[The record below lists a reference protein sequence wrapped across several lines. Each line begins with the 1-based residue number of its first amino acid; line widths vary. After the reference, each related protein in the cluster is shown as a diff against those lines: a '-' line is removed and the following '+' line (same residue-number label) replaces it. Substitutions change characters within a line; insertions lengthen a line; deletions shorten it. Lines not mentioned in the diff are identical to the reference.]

1 LGFFS
6 IRIPQSTIR
15 NFGGRAHRAP
25 SGAPLQR
32 NNPALR
38 HKSFAPSGLECYYG
52 PVKPEDLLRISKPSR
67 YIGGELN
74 SVVKDPDR
82 VKLKFALAF
91 PDVYEVG
98 MSHLGLQILYHL
110 LNETPGVACER
121 AFAPWP
127 DMEELLREKSV
138 PLCSLESSRPLRE
151 FDVLGFSLQYELNYT
166 GVLNILD
173 LAGIPLRAEQRKDAY
188 PLVIGG
194 GPCALN
200 PEPLADFFDL
210 FLLGDGEEAAL
221 EICREMIAS
230 REQGEKKETLLERMS
245 RIQGVYVPSFFR
257 PEYGTD
263 GKIREMVLLKNDLPR
278 ITRRILPDLEVGA
291 FPSHPI
297 LPFMEVIHDR
307 LNIEIARGCTRGCRF
322 CQAGMIYRPLRERS
336 PRKILD
342 LVKAGLENTGYDE
355 ISLLSLSTGDYSC
368 IDPLIS
374 SILDHTRAGRVALS
388 FPSLRVETLTPSLIQ
403 RVQEVRKTGFTL
415 APEAGT
421 ERLRRVINKGN
432 TEEDL
437 LFTIQQVFSANWRL
451 VKLYFMI
458 GLPTEGEEDLE
469 GIVSLCRKALQ
480 VARRSKGSAQINV
493 AVSTFIPKAHTPF
506 QWEAQCP
513 MDEVQ
518 RKHQFLRKKLDRH
531 GLNFKWT
538 DPRLSFLEG
547 VFARGD
553 RRLGRVL
560 ETAYSLGC
568 RLDGWGE
575 HFRYERW
582 EKAFPQTG
590 IGPAI
595 YSRMRGL
602 DEILPWDHLDSR
614 VSKSFLREE
623 RERALQ
629 AVSTPDCR
637 RASCNACGVCFGAD
651 ALSNRIASG
660 EDAGSRLSSPA
671 ASGKNAS
678 LPVRRF
684 RCRLTKIG
692 PARFLGH
699 LEFSQL
705 LNRAFRR
712 AKAPLA
718 YSQGFHPLPKIAF
731 GPPLPVG
738 YESMAEYVDFQIQ
751 GRFRPEE
758 ALLQFNR
765 VLPQGVEMT
774 AWQEIPLKFPS
785 IFDNIYAVL
794 YDIRMPEL
802 SGAREEKIGR
812 FEKAGAFPVL
822 WSRKNRSIDLKIF
835 LNSVKLLDDRTIRLW
850 LRFGPEGTLRPEE
863 ALAFIFG
870 WSEQERPVMRIRKMD
885 VQFKG
890 SEPCPPRS

>member
-1 LGFFS
+1 
-6 IRIPQSTIR
+6 
-15 NFGGRAHRAP
+15 
-25 SGAPLQR
+25 
-32 NNPALR
+32 
-38 HKSFAPSGLECYYG
+38 
-52 PVKPEDLLRISKPSR
+52 VKPEDLLKISKPSR
-67 YIGGELN
+67 YIGGELH

-110 LNETPGVACER
+110 LNETPEVACER

-127 DMEELLREKSV
+127 DMEKLLREKSL

-173 LAGIPLRAEQRKDAY
+173 LAGIPLRAGQRKEGY

-194 GPCALN
+194 GPCTLN

-210 FLLGDGEEAAL
+210 FLLGDGEEAVL
-221 EICREMIAS
+221 EICREIIAA
-230 REQGEKKETLLERMS
+230 RHQGEKKEALLERMT
-245 RIQGVYVPSFFR
+245 RIRGVYVPSFFR
-257 PEYGTD
+257 PGYEVD
-263 GKIREMVLLKNDLPR
+263 GRTREMVRLKNDVPP

-291 FPSHPI
+291 FPSRPI

-355 ISLLSLSTGDYSC
+355 VSLLSLSTGDYSC

-374 SILDHTRAGRVALS
+374 SILEHTRAGRVAVS

-437 LFTIQQVFSANWRL
+437 LSTIQQVFSANWRL

-480 VARRSKGSAQINV
+480 VARRSKGSAQINLS
-493 AVSTFIPKAHTPF
+493 VSTFIPKAHTPF
-506 QWEAQCP
+506 QWEAQCS
-513 MDEVQ
+513 MEEVQ
-518 RKHQFLRKKLDRH
+518 KKHQFLRKKLDRH
-531 GLNFKWT
+531 GLNFRWT

-547 VFARGD
+547 IFARGD
-553 RRLGRVL
+553 RKLGRVL

-575 HFRYERW
+575 HFRYELW
-582 EKAFPQTG
+582 ENAFSQAGVEPS
-590 IGPAI
+590 I
-595 YSRMRGL
+595 YLRKRGL

-629 AVSTPDCR
+629 SLPTPDCR
-637 RASCNACGVCFGAD
+637 QASCNGCGVCFGAD

-660 EDAGSRLSSPA
+660 EDSGSRLSPSA
-671 ASGKNAS
+671 APGKNAS
-678 LPVRRF
+678 FPVRRF
-684 RCRLTKIG
+684 RCRLTKLG
-692 PARFLGH
+692 PAKFLGH

-712 AKAPLA
+712 AKVPLA

-738 YESMAEYVDFQIQ
+738 YESWAEYVDFQVQ
-751 GRFRPEE
+751 GRFLPEDG
-758 ALLQFNR
+758 LLQLNR

-774 AWQEIPLKFPS
+774 ELREIPLKSPS
-785 IFDNIYAVL
+785 IFDNIYTIL
-794 YDIRMPEL
+794 YNISVNGPAD
-802 SGAREEKIGR
+802 AREEKIGR
-812 FEKAGAFPVL
+812 FEKAESFPVI
-822 WSRKNRSIDLKIF
+822 WSRKSRSIDLKIF
-835 LNSVKLLDDRTIRLW
+835 LASVKLVDDTTIQLQ

-863 ALAFIFG
+863 ALTFIFG
-870 WSEQERPVMRIRKMD
+870 WSEEERPPMSIRKMQVHFRD
-885 VQFKG
+885 
-890 SEPCPPRS
+890 SEPCPAKS

>member
-1 LGFFS
+1 M
-6 IRIPQSTIR
+6 
-15 NFGGRAHRAP
+15 
-25 SGAPLQR
+25 
-32 NNPALR
+32 
-38 HKSFAPSGLECYYG
+38 
-52 PVKPEDLLRISKPSR
+52 KPEDLLKISKPSR

-110 LNETPGVACER
+110 LNETPEVACER

-127 DMEELLREKSV
+127 DMEKLLREKSL

-173 LAGIPLRAEQRKDAY
+173 LAGIPLRAGQRKEGY

-194 GPCALN
+194 GPCTLN

-210 FLLGDGEEAAL
+210 FLLGDGEEAVL
-221 EICREMIAS
+221 EICREIIAA
-230 REQGEKKETLLERMS
+230 RHQGEKKEALLERMT

-257 PEYGTD
+257 PEYEVD
-263 GKIREMVLLKNDLPR
+263 GRTREMVHLKNDVPP

-291 FPSHPI
+291 FPSRPI

-355 ISLLSLSTGDYSC
+355 VSLLSLSTGDYSC

-374 SILDHTRAGRVALS
+374 SILEHTRAGRVAVS

-432 TEEDL
+432 TEKDL
-437 LFTIQQVFSANWRL
+437 LSTIQQVFSANWRL

-480 VARRSKGSAQINV
+480 VARLSKGSAQINLS
-493 AVSTFIPKAHTPF
+493 VSTFIPKAHTPF
-506 QWEAQCP
+506 QWEAQCS
-513 MDEVQ
+513 MEEVQ
-518 RKHQFLRKKLDRH
+518 KKHQFLRKKLDRH
-531 GLNFKWT
+531 GLNFRWT

-547 VFARGD
+547 IFARGD
-553 RRLGRVL
+553 RKLGRVL
-560 ETAYSLGC
+560 ESAYSLGC

-575 HFRYERW
+575 HFRYELW
-582 EKAFPQTG
+582 ENAFSQAGVEPSFYLRKR
-590 IGPAI
+590 GP
-595 YSRMRGL
+595 
-602 DEILPWDHLDSR
+602 DEVLPWDHLDSR

-623 RERALQ
+623 KERALQ

-637 RASCNACGVCFGAD
+637 QASCNGCGVCFGAD

-660 EDAGSRLSSPA
+660 EDPGSRLSSPA
-671 ASGKNAS
+671 APGKNAS
-678 LPVRRF
+678 FPVRRF
-684 RCRLTKIG
+684 RCRLTKLG
-692 PARFLGH
+692 PAKFLGH

-705 LNRAFRR
+705 VNRAFRR
-712 AKAPLA
+712 AKVPLA

-738 YESMAEYVDFQIQ
+738 YESWAEYVDFQVQ
-751 GRFRPEE
+751 GRFLPEE
-758 ALLQFNR
+758 ALLQLNR
-765 VLPQGVEMT
+765 VLPRGVEMT
-774 AWQEIPLKFPS
+774 ELQEIPLKSPS
-785 IFDNIYAVL
+785 IFDNIFVIL
-794 YDIRMPEL
+794 YNISVNGPA
-802 SGAREEKIGR
+802 GVKEEKIGR
-812 FEKAGAFPVL
+812 FEKAEAFPVI
-822 WSRKNRSIDLKIF
+822 WSRKNRNIDLKIF
-835 LNSVKLLDDRTIRLW
+835 LASVKLIDDTTIQLR
-850 LRFGPEGTLRPEE
+850 LRFGPEGSLRPEE

-870 WSEQERPVMRIRKMD
+870 WSEQERPAMSIRKMQVHFRD
-885 VQFKG
+885 
-890 SEPCPPRS
+890 SEPCPAKS

>member
-1 LGFFS
+1 
-6 IRIPQSTIR
+6 
-15 NFGGRAHRAP
+15 
-25 SGAPLQR
+25 
-32 NNPALR
+32 
-38 HKSFAPSGLECYYG
+38 
-52 PVKPEDLLRISKPSR
+52 VKPEDLLRISKPSR

-98 MSHLGLQILYHL
+98 MSHLGFHILYHI
-110 LNETPGVACER
+110 LNELPEVACER

-127 DMEELLREKSV
+127 DMEKLLREKNLFLS
-138 PLCSLESSRPLRE
+138 SLESTRPLRE

-173 LAGIPLRAEQRKDAY
+173 LAGIPLRAGQRKSGF

-194 GPCALN
+194 GPCTLN

-210 FLLGDGEEAAL
+210 FVLGDGEEAAL
-221 EICREMIAS
+221 EICREIIAS
-230 REQGEKKETLLERMS
+230 REQGEEKEDLLERMA
-245 RIQGVYVPSFFR
+245 RVQGVYVPSFFR

-263 GKIREMVLLKNDLPR
+263 GRIRETALLKNDLPPV
-278 ITRRILPDLEVGA
+278 TRRILPDLEAGA
-291 FPSHPI
+291 FPSRPI
-297 LPFMEVIHDR
+297 LPFLEVIHDR

-355 ISLLSLSTGDYSC
+355 VSLLSLSTGDYSC

-374 SILDHTRAGRVALS
+374 SILEHTQAGRVAVS

-421 ERLRRVINKGN
+421 ERLSRVINKGN

-437 LFTIQQVFSANWRL
+437 LSTIQQVFSANWRL

-480 VARRSKGSAQINV
+480 VARRSKGSAQINLSI
-493 AVSTFIPKAHTPF
+493 STFIPKAHTPF
-506 QWEAQCP
+506 QWEAQCS
-513 MDEVQ
+513 MEEV
-518 RKHQFLRKKLDRH
+518 RKKHQFLRKGLDRH

-547 VFARGD
+547 IFARGD
-553 RRLGRVL
+553 RKLGRVL
-560 ETAYSLGC
+560 EAAYSLGC

-575 HFRYERW
+575 HFRYELW
-582 EKAFPQTG
+582 EKAFLQAGVEPSL
-590 IGPAI
+590 
-595 YSRMRGL
+595 YLRKRGL

-614 VSKSFLREE
+614 VSKSFLRGE
-623 RERALQ
+623 REKALQ
-629 AVSTPDCR
+629 ALSTPDCR
-637 RASCNACGVCFGAD
+637 QSSCNGCGVCFGAD

-660 EDAGSRLSSPA
+660 EDPESRLPSSA
-671 ASGKNAS
+671 APGKKAS
-678 LPVRRF
+678 FPVRRF
-684 RCRLTKIG
+684 RCRLTKLG
-692 PARFLGH
+692 PAKFLGH

-705 LNRAFRR
+705 LTRAFRR
-712 AKAPLA
+712 AKVPLA

-738 YESMAEYVDFQIQ
+738 YESLAEFVDFQVQ
-751 GRFRPEE
+751 ERFRPEE
-758 ALLQFNR
+758 ALRQLNR
-765 VLPQGVEMT
+765 VLPKGVEMT
-774 AWQEIPLKFPS
+774 ELQEIPLKSPS
-785 IFDNIYAVL
+785 IFDNIYTIL
-794 YDIRMPEL
+794 YNITVNGLAD
-802 SGAREEKIGR
+802 AREEKIGR
-812 FEKAGAFPVL
+812 FEKAEAFPVI
-822 WSRKNRSIDLKIF
+822 WSRKNRSIDLKFF
-835 LNSVKLLDDRTIRLW
+835 LTSVKLVDDTTIQLR
-850 LRFGPEGTLRPEE
+850 LRFGPEGAVKPEE

-870 WSEQERPVMRIRKMD
+870 WSEQERPALSIRKIQVHFRD
-885 VQFKG
+885 
-890 SEPCPPRS
+890 SEPCPAKS

>member
-1 LGFFS
+1 M
-6 IRIPQSTIR
+6 
-15 NFGGRAHRAP
+15 
-25 SGAPLQR
+25 
-32 NNPALR
+32 
-38 HKSFAPSGLECYYG
+38 
-52 PVKPEDLLRISKPSR
+52 KPEDLLRISKPTR

-98 MSHLGLQILYHL
+98 MSHLGFQILYHL
-110 LNETPGVACER
+110 LNALPEVACER
-121 AFAPWP
+121 VFAPWP
-127 DMEELLREKSV
+127 DLERLLREKSL

-173 LAGIPLRAEQRKDAY
+173 LAGIPLRAAQRKGGY

-194 GPCALN
+194 GPCTLN

-210 FLLGDGEEAAL
+210 FLLGDGEEAVL
-221 EICREMIAS
+221 EICREIIVS
-230 REQGEKKETLLERMS
+230 REQGEEKEALLERMA
-245 RIQGVYVPSFFR
+245 RVQGVYVPSFFR
-257 PEYGTD
+257 PEYGPD
-263 GKIREMVLLKNDLPR
+263 GRIREMALLKNDLLPV
-278 ITRRILPDLEVGA
+278 TRRILPDLEAGA
-291 FPSHPI
+291 FPSRPI

-355 ISLLSLSTGDYSC
+355 VSLLSLSTGDYSC

-374 SILDHTRAGRVALS
+374 SILEHTRAGRVAVS

-403 RVQEVRKTGFTL
+403 QVQEVRKTGFTL
-415 APEAGT
+415 APEAGS

-437 LFTIQQVFSANWRL
+437 LSTIQQVFSANWRL

-480 VARRSKGSAQINV
+480 VARRSKGSAQINLSI
-493 AVSTFIPKAHTPF
+493 STFIPKAHTPF
-506 QWEAQCP
+506 QWEAQCS
-513 MDEVQ
+513 MEEVHK
-518 RKHQFLRKKLDRH
+518 KHQFLRKSLDKH

-538 DPRLSFLEG
+538 DPRLSLLEG
-547 VFARGD
+547 IFARGD
-553 RRLGRVL
+553 RKLGRVL
-560 ETAYSLGC
+560 EAAYSLGC

-575 HFRYERW
+575 HFRYETW
-582 EKAFPQTG
+582 EKAFSQAGVEPSLYLRER
-590 IGPAI
+590 GP
-595 YSRMRGL
+595 

-623 RERALQ
+623 REKALQ
-629 AVSTPDCR
+629 ALSTPDCR
-637 RASCNACGVCFGAD
+637 QAPCNGCGVCFGAD
-651 ALSNRIASG
+651 ALSNRIASA
-660 EDAGSRLSSPA
+660 EDPGGRLPSSA
-671 ASGKNAS
+671 APGKEAS
-678 LPVRRF
+678 FPVRRF
-684 RCRLTKIG
+684 RCRLTKLG
-692 PARFLGH
+692 PAKFLGH

-712 AKAPLA
+712 AKVPLA

-738 YESMAEYVDFQIQ
+738 YESLAEFVDFQVQ
-751 GRFRPEE
+751 GRFHPEE
-758 ALLQFNR
+758 APLQLNR

-774 AWQEIPLKFPS
+774 ELQEIPLKSPS
-785 IFDNIYAVL
+785 IFDNIHTISYNISMYGPA
-794 YDIRMPEL
+794 D
-802 SGAREEKIGR
+802 AREEKIGR
-812 FEKAGAFPVL
+812 FEKAEAFPVI
-822 WSRKNRSIDLKIF
+822 WSRKNRSIDLKFF
-835 LNSVKLLDDRTIRLW
+835 LASVKLVDDTTVQLR
-850 LRFGPEGTLRPEE
+850 LRFGPGGAMRPEE

-870 WSEQERPVMRIRKMD
+870 WSEQERPAMSIRKMQ
-885 VQFKG
+885 VHFKD
-890 SEPCPPRS
+890 SEPCPAKS